1 MSLPDVPL
9 WLLIF
14 PVLGFLVFV
23 HELGHF
29 ATARAFGIKVT
40 EFGFGFPPR
49 MFGVRYGDTL
59 YSLNWIP
66 IGGFVRM
73 VGEEDPAEPG
83 SFAGKGVGVRM
94 LVLVAGAFMNVAL
107 PVVIFTALFMLP
119 HDEFVGA
126 VTISSVSP
134 GSPAEEAGLR
144 PGDSILAVDGER
156 ANNHFE
162 LVQTILANLGE
173 ETELTVRRG
182 PPVAN
187 MRFSPDAMSIETV
200 RVVPRVNPPYRTVVE
215 SVTDSETEVS
225 LDEARRVDESLD
237 VGDRLYQGSIGVTIF
252 TANPRPVETT
262 YPVWEAVPM
271 AGERIWDTLRV
282 VKNVLHRWSA
292 GGPDPGLTGPVG
304 IAQVTGEVAEA
315 GVSPLLEL
323 TAFLSIN
330 LAIVNMLPIPALDGG
345 RFMFVFIEWV
355 RRGKR
360 ISPRREGLAHLV
372 GFAAV
377 IALIIAMSYR
387 DVMRILSGEGPF

>member
-1 MSLPDVPL
+1 MPDIPL

-14 PVLGFLVFV
+14 PVLGGLVFV

-73 VGEEDPAEPG
+73 VGEEDPDEPG

-107 PVVIFTALFMLP
+107 PVVIFTVLFMLP
-119 HDEFVGA
+119 HDEFVGS

-144 PGDSILAVDGER
+144 PGDSILAVNGER
-156 ANNHFE
+156 TNNHLD
-162 LVQTILANLGE
+162 LVQTILASLGE

-182 PPVAN
+182 PLISN
-187 MRFSPDAMSIETV
+187 MGFSPDTMAIETV
-200 RVVPRVNPPYRTVVE
+200 RVVPRVNPPFRTVVE
-215 SVTDSETEVS
+215 TVTDPETEVS
-225 LDEARRVDESLD
+225 VAEARRIDASLD
-237 VGDRLYQGSIGVTIF
+237 AGDKLYQGSIGVTIF

-330 LAIVNMLPIPALDGG
+330 LAIINMLPIPALDGG

-377 IALIIAMSYR
+377 IALILAMSYR
-387 DVMRILSGEGPF
+387 DVVRILSGEGLF

>member
-1 MSLPDVPL
+1 MPDIPL

-29 ATARAFGIKVT
+29 MTARAFGIKVT

-49 MFGVRYGDTL
+49 MFGVRYGETL

-66 IGGFVRM
+66 VGGFVRM
-73 VGEEDPAEPG
+73 VGEEDPEEPG
-83 SFAGKGVGVRM
+83 SFAGKSVGVRM
-94 LVLVAGAFMNVAL
+94 LVLAAGAFMNVAL

-126 VTISSVSP
+126 VTITSVSP

-156 ANNHFE
+156 TNNHIE
-162 LVQTILANLGE
+162 LVQTILANLGN

-182 PPVAN
+182 PLIAN
-187 MRFSPDAMSIETV
+187 MGFSPDTMRIETV

-215 SVTDSETEVS
+215 SVTDPETEVS
-225 LDEARRVDESLD
+225 VEEARGIDPSFEP
-237 VGDRLYQGSIGVTIF
+237 GDKLYQGSIGVTIF

-271 AGERIWDTLRV
+271 GVERIWDTVRV
-282 VKNVLHRWSA
+282 VKNALHRWSA

-304 IAQVTGEVAEA
+304 IAQVTGQVAEA
-315 GVSPLLEL
+315 GISPLLEL

-377 IALIIAMSYR
+377 LALIISMSYL
-387 DVMRILSGEGPF
+387 DVMRILSGEGLF

>member
-1 MSLPDVPL
+1 MPDIPL

-14 PVLGFLVFV
+14 PVLGLLIFV

-29 ATARAFGIKVT
+29 ATARAFGITVT

-73 VGEEDPAEPG
+73 VGEEDPGEPG
-83 SFAGKGVGVRM
+83 SFASKSVGVRM
-94 LVLVAGAFMNVAL
+94 LVLVAGAAMNVAL
-107 PVVIFTALFMLP
+107 PIVIFTALFMLP

-126 VTISSVSP
+126 VTIASVSP

-144 PGDSILAVDGER
+144 AGDTILAVDGER
-156 ANNHFE
+156 ANNHFD
-162 LVQTILANLGE
+162 LIQTILANLGE
-173 ETELTVRRG
+173 ETEITVRRG
-182 PPVAN
+182 PPIAN
-187 MRFSPDAMSIETV
+187 MRFSPDTMAIETV

-215 SVTDSETEVS
+215 AVTDPDSEVS
-225 LDEARRVDESLD
+225 LEEARRLD
-237 VGDRLYQGSIGVTIF
+237 PSFEAGDRLYEGSIGVRIF
-252 TANPRPVETT
+252 TANPRAVETT

-271 AGERIWDTLRV
+271 AGERIWDSLRV
-282 VKNVLHRWSA
+282 VKNVIHRWTA

-304 IAQVTGEVAEA
+304 IAQATGEVAEH

-372 GFAAV
+372 GFVAV
-377 IALIIAMSYR
+377 LALILAMSYR
-387 DVMRILSGEGPF
+387 DVMRILAGEGPF

>member
-1 MSLPDVPL
+1 MSLPDIPL

-14 PVLGFLVFV
+14 PVLGVLVFV

-49 MFGVRYGDTL
+49 MFGVRYGETL

-73 VGEEDPAEPG
+73 VGEEDPTEPG

-94 LVLVAGAFMNVAL
+94 LVLVAGAAMNVAL

-134 GSPAEEAGLR
+134 GSPAEAAGLR
-144 PGDSILAVDGER
+144 PGDSILAVNGER
-156 ANNHFE
+156 TNNHLD
-162 LVQTILANLGE
+162 LVQTILASLGE

-182 PPVAN
+182 PLISN
-187 MRFSPDAMSIETV
+187 MGFSPDTMAIETV

-215 SVTDSETEVS
+215 TVTDPETEVS
-225 LDEARRVDESLD
+225 VEEARRIDASLSA
-237 VGDRLYQGSIGVTIF
+237 GDKLYQGSIGVTIF

-282 VKNVLHRWSA
+282 VKNVIHRWSA

-377 IALIIAMSYR
+377 IALILAMSYR
-387 DVMRILSGEGPF
+387 DVVRILAGEGLF

>member
-1 MSLPDVPL
+1 MPDIPL

-14 PVLGFLVFV
+14 PVLGGLVFV

-49 MFGVRYGDTL
+49 MFGARYGDTL

-73 VGEEDPAEPG
+73 VGEEDPTEPG

-107 PVVIFTALFMLP
+107 PVVIFTVLFMLP
-119 HDEFVGA
+119 HDEFVGS

-144 PGDSILAVDGER
+144 PGDSILAVNGER
-156 ANNHFE
+156 TNNHLD
-162 LVQTILANLGE
+162 LVQTILASLGE

-182 PPVAN
+182 PLISN
-187 MRFSPDAMSIETV
+187 MGFSPDTMAIETV

-215 SVTDSETEVS
+215 TVTDPETEVS
-225 LDEARRVDESLD
+225 VEEARRIDASLD
-237 VGDRLYQGSIGVTIF
+237 AGDKLYQGSIGVTIF

-330 LAIVNMLPIPALDGG
+330 LAIINMLPIPALDGG

-377 IALIIAMSYR
+377 IALILAMSYR
-387 DVMRILSGEGPF
+387 DVVRILSGEGLF

>member
-1 MSLPDVPL
+1 MGLPDIPL

-14 PVLGFLVFV
+14 PVLGVLVFV

-29 ATARAFGIKVT
+29 ATARAFGIRVT

-73 VGEEDPAEPG
+73 VGEEDPTEPG

-94 LVLVAGAFMNVAL
+94 LVLVAGAAMNVAL
-107 PVVIFTALFMLP
+107 PVVIFTALFMWP

-134 GSPAEEAGLR
+134 GSPAEAAGLR
-144 PGDSILAVDGER
+144 PGDSILAVNGQR
-156 ANNHFE
+156 TNNHLE
-162 LVQTILANLGE
+162 LVQTVLANLGE

-182 PPVAN
+182 PLISN
-187 MRFSPDAMSIETV
+187 MGFSPDTMAIETV

-215 SVTDSETEVS
+215 SVADPESEVS
-225 LDEARRVDESLD
+225 LEEARRVDASLE
-237 VGDRLYQGSIGVTIF
+237 VGDKLYQGSIGVTIF

-282 VKNVLHRWSA
+282 VKNVIHRWSA

-377 IALIIAMSYR
+377 IALILAMSYR
-387 DVMRILSGEGPF
+387 DVVRILAGEGLF

>member
-1 MSLPDVPL
+1 MPDIPL

-14 PVLGFLVFV
+14 PVLGFIVFV

-49 MFGVRYGDTL
+49 MFGVRYRDTL

-73 VGEEDPAEPG
+73 VGEEDPDEPG

-94 LVLVAGAFMNVAL
+94 LVLAAGAFMNVAL
-107 PVVIFTALFMLP
+107 PVVIFTVLFMLP
-119 HDEFVGA
+119 HDEFVGS
-126 VTISSVSP
+126 VTIGSVSP

-144 PGDSILAVDGER
+144 PGDSILAVNGER
-156 ANNHFE
+156 TNNHLE
-162 LVQTILANLGE
+162 LVQTILASLGK

-182 PPVAN
+182 PLIAN
-187 MRFSPDAMSIETV
+187 MGFSPDTMRIETV

-215 SVTDSETEVS
+215 RVTDRETEVS
-225 LDEARRVDESLD
+225 LEEARRIDPSLD
-237 VGDRLYQGSIGVTIF
+237 TGDKLYQGSIGVTIF

-271 AGERIWDTLRV
+271 GVERIWDTLRV
-282 VKNVLHRWSA
+282 VKNVMHRWSA

-315 GVSPLLEL
+315 GVTPLLEL

-377 IALIIAMSYR
+377 IALILAMSYR
-387 DVMRILSGEGPF
+387 DVMRILSGEGLF

>member
-1 MSLPDVPL
+1 MPDIPL

-14 PVLGFLVFV
+14 PVLGLLVFV

-29 ATARAFGIKVT
+29 VTARAFGIKVT

-49 MFGVRYGDTL
+49 IFGVWYGETL

-66 IGGFVRM
+66 VGGFVRM
-73 VGEEDPAEPG
+73 VGEEDPTEPG
-83 SFAGKGVGVRM
+83 SFAGKSVGIRM
-94 LVLVAGAFMNVAL
+94 VVLAAGALMNVAL

-126 VTISSVSP
+126 VTITSVSP

-156 ANNHFE
+156 TNNHIE
-162 LVQTILANLGE
+162 LVQTILANLGK

-182 PPVAN
+182 PLIAN
-187 MRFSPDAMSIETV
+187 LSFSPDTMSIETV

-215 SVTDSETEVS
+215 SVTAPETEVS
-225 LDEARRVDESLD
+225 LDEARGINPLLEP
-237 VGDRLYQGSIGVTIF
+237 GDKLYQGSIGVTIF
-252 TANPRPVETT
+252 TANPRPVQTT

-271 AGERIWDTLRV
+271 GVERIWNTVRV
-282 VKNVLHRWSA
+282 VKNALHRWSA

-304 IAQVTGEVAEA
+304 IAQVTGQVAEA
-315 GVSPLLEL
+315 GISPLLEL

-377 IALIIAMSYR
+377 LALIIAMSYL
-387 DVMRILSGEGPF
+387 DVMRILSGEGLF

>member
-1 MSLPDVPL
+1 MPDIPL

-14 PVLGFLVFV
+14 PVLGFIVFV

-49 MFGVRYGDTL
+49 MFGVRYGETL

-73 VGEEDPAEPG
+73 VGEEDPTEPG

-94 LVLVAGAFMNVAL
+94 LVLAAGAFMNVAL
-107 PVVIFTALFMLP
+107 PVVIFTVLFMLP

-126 VTISSVSP
+126 VTITSVSP

-144 PGDSILAVDGER
+144 PGDSILAVNGER
-156 ANNHFE
+156 TNNHLD
-162 LVQTILANLGE
+162 LVQTILASLGE

-182 PPVAN
+182 PLIAN
-187 MRFSPDAMSIETV
+187 MGFSPDTMSIETV

-215 SVTDSETEVS
+215 TVADPETEVS
-225 LDEARRVDESLD
+225 VEEARRIDPSLD
-237 VGDRLYQGSIGVTIF
+237 PGDKLYQGSIGVTIF

-271 AGERIWDTLRV
+271 GVERIWDTLRV
-282 VKNVLHRWSA
+282 VKNVMHRWSA

-377 IALIIAMSYR
+377 IALILAMSYR
-387 DVMRILSGEGPF
+387 DVMRILSGEGLF